1 MKYTDKKREKARYDV
16 DYAKKNIKR
25 VPLDMQKDDY
35 DKLQAAASAAGE
47 KVNTYIKR
55 AIFERMERE
64 QAQQA
69 AQPEDAQQ
77 NSRPSTLDTM
87 RAIAASGRSVADII
101 REERAAA
108 AAKAEADQVETQRG
122 DIPISFPDSD
132 DDIDKVDLPF

>member
-1 MKYTDKKREKARYDV
+1 MKDTDKKREKARYDV

-64 QAQQA
+64 QAQAGGGFGISA
-69 AQPEDAQQ
+69 ACPEEKH
-77 NSRPSTLDTM
+77 M
-87 RAIAASGRSVADII
+87 
-101 REERAAA
+101 
-108 AAKAEADQVETQRG
+108 
-122 DIPISFPDSD
+122 
-132 DDIDKVDLPF
+132 

>member
-1 MKYTDKKREKARYDV
+1 MKDTDKKREKARYDV

-64 QAQQA
+64 QAQTQVGGGFGISA
-69 AQPEDAQQ
+69 ARPEEKH
-77 NSRPSTLDTM
+77 M
-87 RAIAASGRSVADII
+87 
-101 REERAAA
+101 
-108 AAKAEADQVETQRG
+108 
-122 DIPISFPDSD
+122 
-132 DDIDKVDLPF
+132 

>member
-1 MKYTDKKREKARYDV
+1 MKDTDKKREKARYDV

-64 QAQQA
+64 QAQVGGGLGISA
-69 AQPEDAQQ
+69 ARPEEKH
-77 NSRPSTLDTM
+77 M
-87 RAIAASGRSVADII
+87 
-101 REERAAA
+101 
-108 AAKAEADQVETQRG
+108 
-122 DIPISFPDSD
+122 
-132 DDIDKVDLPF
+132 

>member
-1 MKYTDKKREKARYDV
+1 MNDTDKKREKAKYDV

-64 QAQQA
+64 QAQAGGGFGISA
-69 AQPEDAQQ
+69 ACPEEKH
-77 NSRPSTLDTM
+77 M
-87 RAIAASGRSVADII
+87 
-101 REERAAA
+101 
-108 AAKAEADQVETQRG
+108 
-122 DIPISFPDSD
+122 
-132 DDIDKVDLPF
+132 

>member
-1 MKYTDKKREKARYDV
+1 MTDPDKKREKARYDV

-64 QAQQA
+64 QAQAGGGFGISA
-69 AQPEDAQQ
+69 ACPEEKH
-77 NSRPSTLDTM
+77 M
-87 RAIAASGRSVADII
+87 
-101 REERAAA
+101 
-108 AAKAEADQVETQRG
+108 
-122 DIPISFPDSD
+122 
-132 DDIDKVDLPF
+132 

>member
-64 QAQQA
+64 QAHTA

-77 NSRPSTLDTM
+77 NSHPSTL
-87 RAIAASGRSVADII
+87 
-101 REERAAA
+101 
-108 AAKAEADQVETQRG
+108 
-122 DIPISFPDSD
+122 
-132 DDIDKVDLPF
+132 